1 MGGVDRLVRGLLSR
15 RDPEGFYVVPARRE
29 ALRLLDGFEGIVFEE
44 AGDTVFVRARSRRV
58 AEKVAR
64 LLARR
69 GLLAV

>member
-1 MGGVDRLVRGLLSR
+1 MGDVERLVRSLLAR
-15 RDPEGFYVVPARRE
+15 RDPEGFYVVPARRG
-29 ALRLLDGFEGIVFEE
+29 ALQLLEGLEGVVVEE